1 MKVIIAASQTGGHI
15 NPGIAIAN
23 KIKEENKDAEI
34 IFIGTKRGL
43 ENDLVPRA
51 GYKLR
56 TIEAYGIVRKISID
70 NFKKMLKTLK
80 GYGEAKKILKEE
92 KPDIVIGTGG
102 FICGPVLLA
111 AAKQKIPTMLHE
123 SNAFPGVTVKL
134 LAKKVDTILIG
145 FEDARAKIHDAKN
158 IVLTGTPT
166 KFKEIQY
173 SDKEKEEFLKE
184 NGFES
189 KEDFINYLTLTYKR
203 DLYYVDYLKTKID
216 QDEIQK
222 YYDENVYG
230 EINTKHILVETS
242 DEVTDEQAKAKAK
255 EIIAKLDSG
264 KTFDEVAEEY
274 GDAVIYEDLGYNG
287 FDSSLATEYVE
298 ASKAL
303 ENGTY
308 SKEPVKTD
316 FGYHVIY
323 KVDQKDKPSL
333 EEATNSIVKILGKDL
348 ESEDS
353 YIKYKALIKMREDNK
368 LEFKDSKYKEEYKEY
383 CEQLNDEK

>member
-1 MKVIIAASQTGGHI
+1 MEEENV
-15 NPGIAIAN
+15 
-23 KIKEENKDAEI
+23 IKEEKKLVFAKKEVWISGVIGLLLGAI
-34 IFIGTKRGL
+34 IMFLLYITGVPKFGNETIATVKGGSVKK
-43 ENDLVPRA
+43 NDLYNEMKKAYSVNYA
-51 GYKLR
+51 LDVFDDVILKNKYKL
-56 TIEAYGIVRKISID
+56 TSDQE
-70 NFKKMLKTLK
+70 
-80 GYGEAKKILKEE
+80 
-92 KPDIVIGTGG
+92 
-102 FICGPVLLA
+102 
-111 AAKQKIPTMLHE
+111 
-123 SNAFPGVTVKL
+123 
-134 LAKKVDTILIG
+134 
-145 FEDARAKIHDAKN
+145 
-158 IVLTGTPT
+158 
-166 KFKEIQY
+166 KEIQDQADY
-173 SDKEKEEFLKE
+173 YISTYQTYGYTEEEFLKGY
-184 NGFES
+184 GFES
-189 KEDFINYLTLTYKR
+189 KEDFINDLTLSYKR

-264 KTFDEVAEEY
+264 KLFDEVAEEY

-287 FDSSLATEYVE
+287 FDSGLATEYVE

-333 EEATNSIVKILGKDL
+333 EEATNSIVKILGKKL
-348 ESEDS
+348 ESKDP
-353 YIKYKALIKMREDNK
+353 YIKEKALIKMREDSK
-368 LEFKDSKYKEEYKEY
+368 LKFKDSKYKEEYKEY
-383 CEQLNDEK
+383 CEQINGEEETTNQR